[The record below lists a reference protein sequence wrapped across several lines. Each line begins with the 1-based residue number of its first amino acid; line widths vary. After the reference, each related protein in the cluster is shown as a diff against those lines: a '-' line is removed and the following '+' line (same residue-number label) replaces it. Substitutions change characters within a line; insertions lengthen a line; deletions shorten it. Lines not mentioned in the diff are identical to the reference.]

1 MSINLSLNH
10 FPHYF
15 PPPLHERYSHKE
27 RMRPVGITQKKAA
40 GKYFPVPLRHAII
53 CAMPHINHGD
63 KRIVSKEFVI
73 AAQLQSE

>member
-1 MSINLSLNH
+1 
-10 FPHYF
+10 
-15 PPPLHERYSHKE
+15 
-27 RMRPVGITQKKAA
+27 MRPVGITQKKAA

-73 AAQLQSE
+73 AAQLQNKKGHTIKKEGIPLYSY